1 MTYPPG
7 PYGYGYPPP
16 PPPPKPGVIPL
27 APLRVS
33 DLLGGVF
40 STYGRYWKPL
50 LGITAIA
57 YGTVAALLGG
67 VALVAYGS
75 VVDNV
80 ARLDDLPDDA
90 DPGFADFQPLIV
102 TFGTAWLVMII
113 GMLVA
118 GALVN
123 ATVHTVTQE
132 AVLGRPAL
140 FGAVW
145 RRAWSRVGAVIGS
158 VFLSGLAAVLPM
170 VLIAIGMVTLI
181 GGLLAQDHGDSG
193 SGVAIAGGVVML
205 LALASLPLAVWLWG
219 KFLLAPAAAVIE
231 NQRPVAAL
239 RRSAHLVRG
248 SWWRIAGCTLLM
260 GLILGAVAGMVQQV
274 ISFATMIPFGSAIA
288 DDPHHPR
295 HFFTAMWGVFLTVGL
310 IQLVVQALMA
320 PLQPLMTS
328 LLYIDQRIRKENLAP
343 ALAESAG
350 TPLA

>member
-27 APLRVS
+27 APLRVG

-67 VALVAYGS
+67 VLLVAYGS

-80 ARLDDLPDDA
+80 ERLDDLPDDA

-102 TFGTAWLVMII
+102 TFGTAWLILII

-118 GALVN
+118 SALVN

-158 VFLSGLAAVLPM
+158 VFLSGLAAALPM
-170 VLIAIGMVTLI
+170 VLFGIGAMTLF
-181 GGLLAQDHGDSG
+181 GGLLVQDHGGG
-193 SGVAIAGGVVML
+193 SGVAIAGGVAIL
-205 LALASLPLAVWLWG
+205 LAVASFPLSVWLWM

-260 GLILGAVAGMVQQV
+260 SLMISVVAGMIQQ
-274 ISFATMIPFGSAIA
+274 ITSFATMFSTIGFIPEKAERVRDVIPTMVG
-288 DDPHHPR
+288 
-295 HFFTAMWGVFLTVGL
+295 AMVTLGL
-310 IQLVVQALMA
+310 IQLVVQTLMA

-350 TPLA
+350 TPLV